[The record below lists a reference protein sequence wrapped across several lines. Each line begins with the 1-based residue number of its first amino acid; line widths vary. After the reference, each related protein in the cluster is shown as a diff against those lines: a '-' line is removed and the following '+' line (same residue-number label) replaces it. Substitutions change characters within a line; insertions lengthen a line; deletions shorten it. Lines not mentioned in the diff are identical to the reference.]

1 LQIHDSVLFTENT
14 ADLALQLLDATA
26 LCWRLYLEGHDVKE
40 RFAKHAELW
49 KRKLEPAFY
58 AFNDMHMAMAFVGAG
73 LEREAEDL
81 ISSRETWLMTQP
93 PGNMTNVQMTR
104 DIGLPICKAV
114 LAFGRG
120 QYAKAV
126 DYLYPIRHRLHE
138 FGGSHAQRDVVLQ
151 TLVEASLRSG
161 NHSRTK
167 EILNERFTVKAR
179 SPYNWLKQAALL
191 EQMGERLEGVVVR
204 ENVTKY
210 RTQLL

>member
-1 LQIHDSVLFTENT
+1 MRLTICT
-14 ADLALQLLDATA
+14 
-26 LCWRLYLEGHDVKE
+26 WR
-40 RFAKHAELW
+40 
-49 KRKLEPAFY
+49 
-58 AFNDMHMAMAFVGAG
+58 
-73 LEREAEDL
+73 
-81 ISSRETWLMTQP
+81 ISSREKWLLMQP
-93 PGNMTNVQMTR
+93 LENVSNFQMTR

-120 QYAKAV
+120 QYATAV

-161 NHSRTK
+161 NSARTK

-191 EQMGERLEGVVVR
+191 EQMGERLESAVAR
-204 ENVTKY
+204 ENVKRY
-210 RTQLL
+210 RNSA